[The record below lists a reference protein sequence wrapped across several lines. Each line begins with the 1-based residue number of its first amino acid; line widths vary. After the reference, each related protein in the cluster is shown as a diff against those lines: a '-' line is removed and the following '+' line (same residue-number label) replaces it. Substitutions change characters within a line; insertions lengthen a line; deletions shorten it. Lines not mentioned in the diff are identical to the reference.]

1 MEPKTANQI
10 TEGFGHLYDASHV
23 LNQAVGEMDIVAH
36 GDFLCEL
43 RDMAS
48 ELKAIEKKYERCRLR
63 AVPFAI
69 EKAA

>member
-1 MEPKTANQI
+1 MEPKTANHI

-23 LNQAVGEMDIVAH
+23 LNQAVGEMDIVEQ

-43 RDMAS
+43 RDMVS
-48 ELKAIEKKYERCRLR
+48 ELRTIERKYERCRLR

-69 EKAA
+69 EEAA